1 MNVIIIFNTISF
13 ILSEFSNLSRAIRR
27 EQLFSVVMFSS
38 TAFKILSNK
47 SAVLLIACDYE
58 TQKLIFNRNTCKM
71 CKKCESLALQHA
83 INQNWLLEI
92 NQKSYFLC

>member
-1 MNVIIIFNTISF
+1 MNVIITFNTISF

-27 EQLFSVVMFSS
+27 EQLFSMVMFSS

-71 CKKCESLALQHA
+71 YKKCESLALQ
-83 INQNWLLEI
+83 
-92 NQKSYFLC
+92 